1 MGAAFVEDYE
11 KRGSGSSA
19 ENAVIGRS
27 IVARYLSVAVGVVG
41 LMPGVDIMVGVRFL
55 DVTVGVGLPTYEI
68 NSSGFVS

>member
-19 ENAVIGRS
+19 EDAVIGRS
-27 IVARYLSVAVGVVG
+27 IVAWYISVAVRVG
-41 LMPGVDIMVGVRFL
+41 ALMPGVDIMVSVRFL
-55 DVTVGVGLPTYEI
+55 DVTVGVGSSTYEI